1 MSNIKNITVTDARLR
16 KAVQNVSANTRQN
29 TTSSG
34 LVAKADS
41 CTLIEATLVK
51 WFIGVDKVI
60 ILVNDEE
67 VEASINYPFIDKEFI
82 ISVTPMGNIIEDEEG
97 SYIEPKDVKVNV
109 LKHGEKYC
117 VLGFKQGDSTKSA
130 DIGEILL
137 QAGNTC
143 VNISPYFINI
153 NTDALFINGVKY
165 EK

>member
-1 MSNIKNITVTDARLR
+1 MGDIRNITVTDARLR
-16 KAVQNVSANTRQN
+16 KAVQSATDTIQKNNNSGGVTRE
-29 TTSSG
+29 
-34 LVAKADS
+34 VS
-41 CTLIEATLVK
+41 CTLIEATLLK

-60 ILVNDEE
+60 ILVNDKE

-82 ISVTPMGNIIEDEEG
+82 ISVTPMGEIVENEEG
-97 SYIEPKDVKVNV
+97 SYIEPEDVKVNV
-109 LKHGEKYC
+109 LKYGEKYC
-117 VLGFKQGDSTKSA
+117 VLGFKQGNSTKSA